1 MINSR
6 GGRSRNSV
14 PERHAAAA
22 AAAAPRWEQ
31 SRHGSERNRSRSVGV
46 IALLRLPRDPFY
58 EFRGGFF
65 ARRFSP
71 LNVILP

>member
-6 GGRSRNSV
+6 EGRSRNSG
-14 PERHAAAA
+14 PESHAA

-31 SRHGSERNRSRSVGV
+31 SRHRSERNRSRSVGV

>member
-1 MINSR
+1 ML
-6 GGRSRNSV
+6 
-14 PERHAAAA
+14 PEFGHA

-31 SRHGSERNRSRSVGV
+31 SRHGVRADLSV

-58 EFRGGFF
+58 EFRGGFC